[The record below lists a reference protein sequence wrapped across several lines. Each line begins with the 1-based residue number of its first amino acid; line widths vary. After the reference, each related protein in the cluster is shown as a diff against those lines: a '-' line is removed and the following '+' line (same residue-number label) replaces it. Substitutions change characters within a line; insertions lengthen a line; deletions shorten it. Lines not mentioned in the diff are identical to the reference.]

1 MIFLYILTRYVGI
14 ALGYLWAWMIDVF
27 GDRPSLTFWMS
38 DEDTIVTLE
47 LVEDDSNVDSGT
59 KNKPKQKRKKHDTP
73 SNAKESAD
81 VVEVATTSTNG
92 ERKKGTIAGVTGNP
106 LWIMVIRL
114 ALSGW
119 AIKQMIPYA
128 KDFQSTSHR

>member
-1 MIFLYILTRYVGI
+1 
-14 ALGYLWAWMIDVF
+14 MIDLF
-27 GDRPSLTFWMS
+27 GERPNLTFWMS

-47 LVEDDSNVDSGT
+47 LVEDDTMQSSNFDAGT
-59 KNKPKQKRKKHDTP
+59 KNKPKQKRKKHGSP
-73 SNAKESAD
+73 ANAKESAD
-81 VVEVATTSTNG
+81 VVEVTQIDASTSTNG
-92 ERKKGTIAGVTGNP
+92 EHKKGTIAGVTGNP

-128 KDFQSTSHR
+128 KDFQSTSHRYGESNVSTSY